1 MSRIGII
8 GTLVAV
14 VLVSAIGA
22 QSPLRTEWGDPD
34 LEGVW
39 LSANPDGLPF
49 QRVADQVG
57 DDALLYE
64 LVDAAAIEAGLIN
77 EGVPAAPRLTERL
90 FTLTDWRRT
99 HAGPAALVVDP
110 ADGRIPPLTAE
121 GRSRL
126 ASWRSTVRTAG
137 PWNQASDFGPVERC
151 ISRGPLRSMLPTYDY
166 PGIEIVQAPGVVVI
180 RTEVIHEAR
189 VIPLASSRDSAQP
202 RLGEAVR
209 SYMGDSRGYWDEDT
223 LVVETTNFNG
233 RAGAHLNGNETPMS
247 GRLTLSERFRRVDE
261 ETIDYTVT
269 VDDPG
274 TWTAPWTVAVTIAR
288 APADYVMAE
297 YACHEGNYA
306 LRGVL
311 SAARATER

>member
-1 MSRIGII
+1 MSKAAI
-8 GTLVAV
+8 VAV
-14 VLVSAIGA
+14 LVIAASAAEVGA

-49 QRVADQVG
+49 QRVADQIG

-90 FTLTDWRRT
+90 FTLTEWRRT

-189 VIPLASSRDSAQP
+189 IIPLDTSSGAGASRAQSGSGGQP

-209 SYMGDSRGYWDEDT
+209 SYMGDPRGYWDGDT
-223 LVVETTNFNG
+223 LVVETTNFK
-233 RAGAHLNGNETPMS
+233 
-247 GRLTLSERFRRVDE
+247 
-261 ETIDYTVT
+261 
-269 VDDPG
+269 
-274 TWTAPWTVAVTIAR
+274 AVTIAR
-288 APADYVMAE
+288 APAEYVMAE

-311 SAARATER
+311 SAARAAER